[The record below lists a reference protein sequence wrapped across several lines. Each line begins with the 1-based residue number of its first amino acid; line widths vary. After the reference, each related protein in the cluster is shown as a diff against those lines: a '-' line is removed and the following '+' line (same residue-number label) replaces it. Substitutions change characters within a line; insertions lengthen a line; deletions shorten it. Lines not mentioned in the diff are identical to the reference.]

1 MDSLDARHPPETA
14 DVEGRLVSGD
24 QIMKKLVE
32 GLVAASL
39 FAGAVAFAS
48 PVALADGMAGFTH
61 QGDTMDP
68 ILDETGYSL
77 FRVNVAFAGNT
88 PAAVRHFYAGLT
100 GAQRHSI
107 DVGCREVLSDGAYA
121 VNTTVTM
128 FCRNLRS
135 AG

>member
-1 MDSLDARHPPETA
+1 MADA
-14 DVEGRLVSGD
+14 EGRLVSGG
-24 QIMKKLVE
+24 QNMKKLVE

-39 FAGAVAFAS
+39 LVGISGLAPA
-48 PVALADGMAGFTH
+48 VALADGMTGFTQ

-128 FCRNLRS
+128 FCRNLRT